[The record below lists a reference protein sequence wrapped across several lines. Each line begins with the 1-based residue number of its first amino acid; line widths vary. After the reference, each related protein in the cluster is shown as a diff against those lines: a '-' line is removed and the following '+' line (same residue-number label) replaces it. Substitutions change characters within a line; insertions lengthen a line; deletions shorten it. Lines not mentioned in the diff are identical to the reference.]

1 MFVAI
6 NENNIIIAVS
16 RTPIQLEGATTIQI
30 DYNGDKNALIGKKM
44 GKPAK
49 ETEDL
54 KVAFICNY
62 GDNCGI
68 ATYSRYLINA
78 LGKKVNIK
86 IFAEDNNRTQASENV
101 VKCWKRGESMVDA
114 VQQVLDWQ
122 PDLVHIQHEFGL
134 FPNAT
139 KFLKMLE
146 MLNSVPYVLT
156 LHSVYEHLDKTICTA
171 YIKNI
176 IVHSQT
182 GLNTLRRLGHDNNR
196 IDVITHGCVEVFDN
210 SELWNIFHN
219 EYSVIQFGFGFNYK
233 GVDQAIDAIHYLKKT
248 DIKFKDIF
256 YCYMCSE
263 NDHTMNIH
271 EEYYTYLKKKIR
283 ELDLNENVVI
293 LRGYL
298 SDGLI
303 SNFLRTAKLAI
314 FPYKNNPNNV
324 VYGASGAIR
333 VAMANAIPIIGS
345 DSHMFD
351 DLEGVI
357 PRIDNAEH
365 LAVEIDKVF
374 SNVDYKKLL
383 VQKNLDF
390 VKNNNWHLIADKHI
404 EVYKDIVKLYNKDC
418 IMTK

>member
-1 MFVAI
+1 MFVAV

-16 RTPIQLEGATTIQI
+16 NTAIQLEGATTIKI
-30 DYNGDKNALIGKKM
+30 DYTGDKNALVGKKM
-44 GKPAK
+44 GNQPTN
-49 ETEDL
+49 EL

-78 LGKKVNIK
+78 LGDKVKIK
-86 IFAEDNNRTQASENV
+86 IFAEDNSRTQASDTV
-101 VKCWKRGESMVDA
+101 IPCWKRGESMVSA
-114 VQQVLDWQ
+114 IQQVLDWK

-182 GLNTLRRLGHDNNR
+182 GLNTLRKLGHDNNH
-196 IDVITHGCVEVFDN
+196 ISVVTHGCVEVEDHT
-210 SELWNIFHN
+210 ELWNIFQN

-248 DIKFKDIF
+248 DCKFKDIF

-271 EEYYTYLKKKIR
+271 EEYYTYLKKKIK
-283 ELDLNENVVI
+283 ELELNENVVI
-293 LRGYL
+293 LRGFL
-298 SDGLI
+298 SDSLI

-333 VAMANAIPIIGS
+333 VAMANGVPIIGS

-357 PRIDNAEH
+357 PRITDSQS
-365 LAVEIDKVF
+365 LAAEIDKVF
-374 SNVDYKKLL
+374 SNTDYKKAL
-383 VQKNLDF
+383 VQKNLEF
-390 VKNNNWHLIADKHI
+390 VKDNNWDIIADKHV
-404 EVYKDIVKLYNKDC
+404 EVYKEVVKLHNKDC
-418 IMTK
+418 VFTK